1 MAEARSLF
9 TRGIGSLILLVA
21 LLAPAVTRADSNG
34 APNIAGT
41 WRGKLT
47 SKYWDQT
54 SSASLKPKLKFKT
67 GVTVLIV
74 QTGDNPVLSAVI
86 SYDDENFP
94 VADGMSVPSSALS
107 GYVGNAHLNLT
118 DTDPLAIALSGEVK
132 GKNAS
137 KIELTGI
144 AGSGDFTHELK
155 ITLKRSN

>member
-1 MAEARSLF
+1 MAEARSLLA
-9 TRGIGSLILLVA
+9 RGAGSLVLMIA
-21 LLAPAVTRADSNG
+21 LLAAGVTQADSNG
-34 APNIAGT
+34 APNISGT

-54 SSASLKPKLKFKT
+54 SSALLKPKLKFKT

-86 SYDDENFP
+86 SYDDENLP
-94 VADGMSVPSSALS
+94 VSDGMNVPSSALS
-107 GYVGNAHLNLT
+107 GYVGNFHLNLT
-118 DTDPLAIALSGEVK
+118 DTDPLAIALSGEIK

-137 KIELTGI
+137 KIELNGV
-144 AGSGDFTHELK
+144 AASGDFTHELK